1 VTDND
6 LEPPARLPWSERPGA
21 SVIVAGGT
29 LGGTALGSLTAA
41 VWIGASFARAESG
54 GFDATYSIMGTLFAA
69 AVGGFIGC
77 LLGSAAA
84 VAGVLVRIPFVL
96 ARRGAGYQ
104 ATAVGIGGAA
114 LSFLGGLLIAPFLGW
129 TPWLTGVAFAIFG
142 GSLLGLLAFV
152 DARRTVRPP
161 A

>member
-1 VTDND
+1 MNDND

-69 AVGGFIGC
+69 GVGGYGSRRLDEAT
-77 LLGSAAA
+77 LL
-84 VAGVLVRIPFVL
+84 
-96 ARRGAGYQ
+96 
-104 ATAVGIGGAA
+104 T
-114 LSFLGGLLIAPFLGW
+114 
-129 TPWLTGVAFAIFG
+129 
-142 GSLLGLLAFV
+142 
-152 DARRTVRPP
+152 RRTHSVDHRTHRQFGIE
-161 A
+161 ARG